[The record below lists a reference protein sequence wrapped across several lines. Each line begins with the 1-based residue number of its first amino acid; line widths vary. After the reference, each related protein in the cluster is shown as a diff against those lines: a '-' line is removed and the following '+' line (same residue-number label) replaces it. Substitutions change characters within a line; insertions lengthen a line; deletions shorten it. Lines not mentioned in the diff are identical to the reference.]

1 MSKSIFTKSPGFAV
15 AACCVIL
22 FVFSGC
28 VPESIDV
35 KDAEILTP
43 KAIPSG
49 KKAKPVQLKRVITKI
64 KRGTVI
70 GSFQAGMLCLPGGE
84 LTWKGGRGFVD
95 INELNEVFREEF
107 ESANY
112 TVAGDPDSLFDDS
125 SSWQAEYLIG
135 AIITDIEVGLCYQPG
150 GTKGDVYLEVNWQV
164 YSRLDRKVV
173 YKTTTEGSYEVI
185 EPSSHAIMD
194 LYVYAFG
201 MAAQNL
207 LADQKFYALLTGEM
221 EIASHSPTSF
231 NTLILAKSTPY
242 NRPIEHTINDVRMGV
257 VTVFAGGG
265 HGSGFFI
272 DSDGHM
278 LTSAHV
284 VGGAKFVKIK
294 LVTGREILGEVLRK
308 DQRLDIALVKT
319 GEKNMVPLPINKQE
333 LNIGAPVCAIGS
345 PLSQELSSTVTRG
358 IISAY
363 RSVEGMT
370 FIQSDVNILPGNS
383 GCPLVDQNGN
393 AVGVCVRGVF
403 AGMAGLNFFVPI
415 NHALNA
421 LNVAMVPPEEV
432 ESERLLAAKEAE
444 SKPTKPKT
452 ATSGQTQRPQVAS
465 TFPAPE
471 SIPKPDSR
479 IKLAILPFYI
489 KDKTTSAIQ
498 TWGGVRK
505 ANVAEKYVVDTLNQ
519 VLWARRDIVPTYSY
533 YELDKK
539 FKVKKINDSIIDH
552 KDLNNLWV
560 KRGHSFLRKPNTNLV
575 CKVGKK
581 LGVDLILMY
590 SSILTGNWHTT
601 LYFIEVNT
609 KKTFSKYDNLYFRS
623 YQSEIKNFTEQ
634 SFISYS
640 MKKLKTQSGNLTR
653 TQVAAIPVV
662 KVNKKEPW
670 TGVWKVEGSHQ
681 EVKGIWGLKQR
692 GKSVVSTKDSF
703 YEVNGK
709 VKGDQLEGRFRDTYN
724 LSHRFVIKISSDGQ
738 SFEGK
743 IYRHSE
749 TIQVKGR
756 IKQ

>member
-70 GSFQAGMLCLPGGE
+70 GSIQAGMLCLPGGE

-112 TVAGDPDSLFDDS
+112 TVVGDPDSLFDDS

-185 EPSSHAIMD
+185 EPSSHAVMD

-221 EIASHSPTSF
+221 EIAAHSPTSF
-231 NTLILAKSTPY
+231 NTLILAKSTQY

-308 DQRLDIALVKT
+308 DQRMDIALVKT

-421 LNVAMVPPEEV
+421 LNVKMVPPEEV

-452 ATSGQTQRPQVAS
+452 ATSGQTQSPQVAS

-479 IKLAILPFYI
+479 IKLAILPYYMKSGMI
-489 KDKTTSAIQ
+489 GDGAIISLTNMKKTSI
-498 TWGGVRK
+498 
-505 ANVAEKYVVDTLNQ
+505 DSLNK
-519 VLWARRDIVPTYSY
+519 VLRDNREMVPTYSY
-533 YELDKK
+533 YELAKELK
-539 FKVKKINDSIIDH
+539 AKKISDRNLND
-552 KDLNNLWV
+552 KDVNNLWV
-560 KRGHSFLRKPNTNLV
+560 KKTGYSSSMKPNINLA
-575 CKVGKK
+575 CKIGNK
-581 LGVDLILMY
+581 LKVDTLLLY
-590 SSILTGNWHTT
+590 SITHKSGEPNWTMT
-601 LYFIEVNT
+601 IYFIDVET
-609 KKTFSKYDNLYFRS
+609 KKTFLKTTSIYFRT
-623 YQSEIKNFTEQ
+623 YRNEIENFTEQ
-634 SFISYS
+634 SFDVYS
-640 MKKLKTQSGNLTR
+640 TKKSKSQSDSASE
-653 TQVAAIPVV
+653 TQVAAIPEV

-681 EVKGIWGLKQR
+681 ETKGLWGLKQR

-756 IKQ
+756 RKQ